1 MQDSCPLSWWLT
13 SNHDQRPKQESDS
26 DEDFLT
32 PERVFAYQGII
43 ARSNYRRSWTGN
55 DYRIKCGRYKHK
67 LLSEVD
73 NQKWITWALNK
84 WHDDLPL
91 PLRRAL
97 IDQLNSL
104 HT

>member
-1 MQDSCPLSWWLT
+1 MNPQP
-13 SNHDQRPKQESDS
+13 
-26 DEDFLT
+26 DEEDDFLT
-32 PERVFAYQGII
+32 PERVFSACGTVQ
-43 ARSNYRRSWTGN
+43 RSNYRRGWTGH
-55 DYRIKCGRYKHK
+55 DYRIKCGRYKAK

-73 NQKWITWALNK
+73 NQKWITWALNR
-84 WHDDLPL
+84 WYDELLP